1 MDDADT
7 PSLPRRE
14 KSAIVLI
21 ALLQALLLYVIEY
34 ADENSWPW
42 FSDLAGQVCWYTLV
56 LTVPSLMLLS
66 LQRLDDRRFWS
77 NTALTVLAFGATAAW
92 AAWNASTAPGI
103 SAWAVLGP
111 FGTTT
116 AIAAFIALPYLQVR
130 IARGRFT
137 TPYPQL
143 FAKAWQ
149 NALTIKVVGVVVG
162 VGWLLLTLWEELF
175 KLIGILFFSDLFSWD
190 PFQYMV
196 TGLLAGLG
204 ILVARTQHRA
214 MQVARQ
220 VLFAIF
226 TGFLP
231 LAAFIAVIFAI
242 SLPFTG
248 LATLRSAASTAV
260 TLSLLMAA
268 LILLLNA
275 VVQVG
280 RAPPYPR
287 PLRWLVDAAMV
298 LLPVFAAVAVHAVTV
313 RILSEG
319 WTIERFWAL
328 VAVLLLLTYSAG
340 YAFAAL
346 RPAAGW
352 MSRLPAVNVV
362 VSLLILGLALA
373 ANTPLLDPHRLAV
386 ASQESK
392 IAAVAGAPSATE
404 ETRNRI
410 EYLRF
415 NSGRQGFQALERLVS
430 LPHASAGFRAMIAEV
445 REQTTHDGRAVE
457 DISAETPA
465 ALGARVRVAAGQP
478 AVPQTLLENLRGPG
492 SHNLY
497 VCVSAA
503 SPCYAQWLDVDS
515 DDRDDVVLCMAGN
528 GGVRCDVFA
537 QSDNAWRR
545 LGTLTRW
552 DLSET
557 ELAAISE
564 GRLQTAKPRLRELR
578 FGTGQTFS
586 FGDGEPAAVP
596 PDEAP

>member
-1 MDDADT
+1 MDDAET

-14 KSAIVLI
+14 QSAIVLI
-21 ALLQALLLYVIEY
+21 ALLQALLLYVIAY
-34 ADENSWPW
+34 ADEHSWPW

-77 NTALTVLAFGATAAW
+77 NTALTVAAFSAPAAW
-92 AAWNASTAPGI
+92 AAWSASGAPGTT
-103 SAWAVLGP
+103 AWAVLGP
-111 FGTTT
+111 FSTTT
-116 AIAAFIALPYLQVR
+116 AIAAFVALPYLQVR
-130 IARGRFT
+130 LARGRFT
-137 TPYPQL
+137 APYPQL

-149 NALTIKVVGVVVG
+149 NALTLKVVGVVVA
-162 VGWLLLTLWEELF
+162 VGWLLLVLWEELF
-175 KLIGILFFSDLFSWD
+175 KLIGIVFFSELFSWD

-231 LAAFIAVIFAI
+231 LAAFIAVIFAL

-248 LATLRSAASTAV
+248 LSPLRAAASTAL

-280 RAPPYPR
+280 RASPYPR

-298 LLPVFAAVAVHAVTV
+298 LLPVFAAIAVHAVTV
-313 RILSEG
+313 RIMSEG

-328 VAVLLLLTYSAG
+328 AAVLLLLTYSAG
-340 YAFAAL
+340 YAVSAL

-352 MSRLPAVNVV
+352 MSRLPAVNVA
-362 VSLLILGLALA
+362 VSLLIIGVALA
-373 ANTPLLDPHRLAV
+373 GNSPLLDPHRLAV
-386 ASQESK
+386 ASQEAK
-392 IAAVAGAPSATE
+392 IAAVASEASVTE
-404 ETRNRI
+404 ETRSRI

-415 NSGRQGFQALERLVS
+415 NSGRRGVQALERLARR
-430 LPHASAGFRAMIAEV
+430 PDASGAFRATIEEV
-445 REQTTHDGRAVE
+445 REQMTRYARAIE
-457 DISAETPA
+457 DTSAETPA
-465 ALGARVRVAAGQP
+465 AFGARVRVAAGQP
-478 AVPQTLLENLRGPG
+478 AVPQTLLEALRGPE
-492 SHNLY
+492 SHNLF

-503 SPCYAQWLDVDS
+503 SACYAQWLDVDS
-515 DDRDDVVLCMAGN
+515 DGRDDAVLCSVGN
-528 GGVRCDVFA
+528 GGVRCDALA
-537 QSDNAWRR
+537 QSENAWRR

-552 DLSET
+552 DLSAS
-557 ELAAISE
+557 ELAAVSE
-564 GRLQTAKPRLRELR
+564 GRLETAAPRLRDLR
-578 FGTGQTFS
+578 FGDGQAFS
-586 FGDGEPAAVP
+586 FSDGEPAAVLP
-596 PDEAP
+596 NDAP